1 MDRVKNPVLRA
12 FIYLALFL
20 IVVYS
25 VMPFV
30 WSLITSF
37 KFPVEANNPVP
48 KFIGFTPTMSNY
60 AKLWLYMK
68 SSDFVPYAL
77 GMLAII
83 TLVTV
88 FALVSIKNNWLS
100 KPMTNLIVVLVL
112 LGMLLLLPQIANM
125 SKFYN
130 YFLNSIIVTLGT
142 LVISITIGCVGGYA
156 LARYD
161 KIWGVVILIAALGF
175 RALPRMAFVL
185 PYYYIGQITHL
196 YDTRILLIITMVAI
210 NQPFTIW
217 MLRSFFMDIPKEIE
231 EAAMIDGAGRLTAF
245 TKVIIPIAWPG
256 IITTSLFTLLL
267 AYNEFL
273 LPKILTQ
280 ANWTLPVAIAS
291 YTSGEDAAYRA
302 IAAAASVSIT
312 IPIIIVII
320 FFQKYLVK
328 GLSFG
333 AVKG

>member
-1 MDRVKNPVLRA
+1 MERVKNPLGRA
-12 FIYLALFL
+12 FIYLALV
-20 IVVYS
+20 IVVFYS
-25 VMPFV
+25 VTPFL
-30 WSLITSF
+30 WSFLTSL
-37 KFPVEANNPVP
+37 KYPVEANNPVP
-48 KFIGFTPTMSNY
+48 KIFGFTATLDNY
-60 AKLWLYMK
+60 ADLWLYMK
-68 SSDFVPYAL
+68 ASEFTPFAL
-77 GMLAII
+77 GILCVIAAVVTFAILS
-83 TLVTV
+83 T
-88 FALVSIKNNWLS
+88 KNNWMS
-100 KPMTNLIVVLVL
+100 KPKTNLIVAAVIL
-112 LGMLLLLPQIANM
+112 LMLIALPMVANM

-130 YFLNSIIVTLGT
+130 YFLNSVIVTVGT

-161 KIWGVVILIAALGF
+161 RIWGVIILIAALGF

-185 PYYYIGQITHL
+185 PYYYIGQFTKL
-196 YDTRILLIITMVAI
+196 YDTHFLLIITMVAI

-273 LPKILTQ
+273 MPKILTQ

-328 GLSFG
+328 GLAFG

>member
-1 MDRVKNPVLRA
+1 MEKVKNPIGRIL
-12 FIYLALFL
+12 IYLALML
-20 IVVYS
+20 LVVYS

-30 WSLITSF
+30 WSLLTSI
-37 KFPVEANNPVP
+37 KFPVEANNPRP
-48 KFIGFTPTMSNY
+48 KLWGFKPTMGNY
-60 AKLWLYMK
+60 SKLWLYMEG
-68 SSDFVPYAL
+68 SEFLPYAI
-77 GMLAII
+77 AI
-83 TLVTV
+83 LVIMALIV
-88 FALVSIKNNWLS
+88 IFAVLSVKYEWLS
-100 KPMTNLIVVLVL
+100 KPKTNMIAAAAILLV
-112 LGMLLLLPQIANM
+112 LLLLPRFASM

-130 YFLNSIIVTLGT
+130 YFLNSLIVTVGT
-142 LVISITIGCVGGYA
+142 LVVSITIGCIGGYA
-156 LARYD
+156 LARYS

-175 RALPRMAFVL
+175 RALPRMAFSL
-185 PYYYIGQITHL
+185 PYYYLGQMTHL
-196 YDTRILLIITMVAI
+196 YDTRFLLIIVMVAI

-231 EAAMIDGAGRLTAF
+231 EAAMIDGAGRLESF
-245 TKVIIPIAWPG
+245 FRVIIPIAWPG

-273 LPKILTQ
+273 MPKLLTQ

-328 GLSFG
+328 GLAFG

>member
-1 MDRVKNPVLRA
+1 MEKVKNPIGRA
-12 FIYLALFL
+12 LIFLALVL
-20 IVVYS
+20 LVVYS
-25 VMPFV
+25 IMPFA
-30 WSLITSF
+30 WSLITSL
-37 KFPVEANNPVP
+37 KYPVEANNPTP
-48 KFIGFTPTMSNY
+48 KLWGFKANLDNY
-60 AKLWLYMK
+60 ADLWLYMK
-68 SSDFVPYAL
+68 GSEFVPYAIGIL
-77 GMLAII
+77 VIMVAI
-83 TLVTV
+83 VA
-88 FALVSIKNNWLS
+88 FAILSTKFEWMS
-100 KPMTNLIVVLVL
+100 KPKTNMIAVAGLLLVF
-112 LGMLLLLPQIANM
+112 LLLPKFASM
-125 SKFYN
+125 SKFYG
-130 YFLNSIIVTLGT
+130 YFINSVIVTVGT
-142 LVISITIGCVGGYA
+142 LVISISIGCVGGYA
-156 LARYD
+156 LARYN
-161 KIWGVVILIAALGF
+161 KIWGVIILIAALGF

-185 PYYYIGQITHL
+185 PYYYIGQFTHL

-231 EAAMIDGAGRLTAF
+231 EAAMIDGAGRLESF
-245 TKVIIPIAWPG
+245 FKVIIPIAWPG

-273 LPKILTQ
+273 MPKILTQ
-280 ANWTLPVAIAS
+280 TNWTLPVAIAS

-328 GLSFG
+328 GLAFG